1 MMEELKARI
10 ERSVRGD
17 VLRHTSLGGN
27 QWRAVWVAV
36 GDRRWVLIS
45 ADEPARGAIGEL
57 FQSIS
62 EDGFSVTSEEM
73 ARLVDDPG
81 SWRLTKWEDD

>member
-1 MMEELKARI
+1 MMELKARI

-17 VLRHTSLGGN
+17 VIRHTSLGGN

-36 GDRRWVLIS
+36 GDKRWVLIS
-45 ADEPARGAIGEL
+45 ASEPASGAIGDL

-81 SWRLTKWEDD
+81 FWRLTKWEDD

>member
-1 MMEELKARI
+1 MMELKARI

-17 VLRHTSLGGN
+17 EIRHTSLGGN

-36 GDRRWVLIS
+36 GDKRWVLIS
-45 ADEPARGAIGEL
+45 ASDPASGAIGDL

-81 SWRLTKWEDD
+81 FWRLTKWVDD

>member
-1 MMEELKARI
+1 MMEEFKARI

-17 VLRHTSLGGN
+17 VIRHTSLGGN

-36 GDRRWVLIS
+36 GDKRWVLIS
-45 ADEPARGAIGEL
+45 ASEPASGAIGDL

-73 ARLVDDPG
+73 ARLVDGPG
-81 SWRLTKWEDD
+81 FWRLTKWEDD

>member
-1 MMEELKARI
+1 MKELKARI
-10 ERSVRGD
+10 EMSVRGD

-36 GDRRWVLIS
+36 GDRRWILIS
-45 ADEPARGAIGEL
+45 ASEPSSAAIGDL

-62 EDGFSVTSEEM
+62 ADGFSVTSGEM
-73 ARLVDDPG
+73 TRLVDDPG
-81 SWRLTKWEDD
+81 FWRLTKWEED